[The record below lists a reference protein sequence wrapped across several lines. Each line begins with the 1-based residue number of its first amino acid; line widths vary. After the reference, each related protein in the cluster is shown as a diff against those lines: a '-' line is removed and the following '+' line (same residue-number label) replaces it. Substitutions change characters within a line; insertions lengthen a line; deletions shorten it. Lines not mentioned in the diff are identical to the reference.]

1 MSPVFQHLKYLGV
14 HIETPFSLK
23 PKWKFFWYFLCE
35 QRCSLPPS
43 PTGTQHN
50 FRGWQ

>member
-23 PKWKFFWYFLCE
+23 PKWKFWNFLCE

-43 PTGTQHN
+43 PTGTQHI